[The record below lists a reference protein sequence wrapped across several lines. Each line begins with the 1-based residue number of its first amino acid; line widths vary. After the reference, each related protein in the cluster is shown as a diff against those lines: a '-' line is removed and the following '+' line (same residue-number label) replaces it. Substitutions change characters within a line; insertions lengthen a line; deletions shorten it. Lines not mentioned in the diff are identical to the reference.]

1 MNNNTQGR
9 GGRGNRSGRGR
20 SYGNSNNN
28 NKNNKNKNNKN
39 EKNQLKIPEEAL
51 KELGQNIYV
60 INKSFQADKF
70 VKTTEAIINC
80 IRANY
85 KRSEDIVKALR
96 VPKDID
102 WKKHPDKPTAPTD
115 KTGAMK
121 IDFSTQEGYEYK
133 LKYESFMRRKE
144 QFITNRSNTQ
154 GLIYNQCTKEAK
166 NKLEARSDYNELRD
180 DPFKLLIALKELTH
194 NYEDSKYYIG
204 SVMSSLCTYFNVRQQ
219 EGESL
224 VDYSKRFKNAKD
236 IKDNLYG
243 SFNLKH
249 ALERTEECKNA
260 TQSEKKDMAAEA
272 IGQAEA

>member
-70 VKTTEAIINC
+70 VKTTEAIINY

-102 WKKHPDKPTAPTD
+102 WKNCPDKPPAPPD
-115 KTGAMK
+115 K
-121 IDFSTQEGYEYK
+121 
-133 LKYESFMRRKE
+133 
-144 QFITNRSNTQ
+144 
-154 GLIYNQCTKEAK
+154 K
-166 NKLEARSDYNELRD
+166 NGCG
-180 DPFKLLIALKELTH
+180 
-194 NYEDSKYYIG
+194 ED
-204 SVMSSLCTYFNVRQQ
+204 
-219 EGESL
+219 
-224 VDYSKRFKNAKD
+224 
-236 IKDNLYG
+236 
-243 SFNLKH
+243 
-249 ALERTEECKNA
+249 
-260 TQSEKKDMAAEA
+260 
-272 IGQAEA
+272 